1 MKTKLFRKICV
12 ICLILAFVLSFPQAV
27 YAEET
32 DLTEDIL
39 AEIRSRL
46 DQALLAGERW
56 VDLADMNIIVN
67 MYSDRYQSAL
77 SPRIKKCGYLIST
90 AAKMMLQQRSAIP
103 KEDGSVISFL
113 NLLLSINGF
122 L

>member
-1 MKTKLFRKICV
+1 
-12 ICLILAFVLSFPQAV
+12 
-27 YAEET
+27 
-32 DLTEDIL
+32 
-39 AEIRSRL
+39 
-46 DQALLAGERW
+46 
-56 VDLADMNIIVN
+56 